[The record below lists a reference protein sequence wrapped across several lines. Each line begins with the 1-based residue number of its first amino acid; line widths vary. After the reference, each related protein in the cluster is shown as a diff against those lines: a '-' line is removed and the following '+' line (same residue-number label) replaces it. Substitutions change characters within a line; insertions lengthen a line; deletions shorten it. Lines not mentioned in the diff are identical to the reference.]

1 LEYFFLGD
9 EELVTALRSIGIHGM
24 TVKDAGEAVT
34 VFRRITEGASAMR
47 NETAAALP
55 EIIPDID
62 NCRVLIMTEETAD
75 WLGEFLINWQLSGR
89 YPLIVEIP
97 GISGRIEGRK
107 TLVDSIREAIG
118 IHI

>member
-1 LEYFFLGD
+1 MDLYFLGD
-9 EELVTALRSIGIHGM
+9 EELVTAFRFIGIEG
-24 TVKDAGEAVT
+24 TAVKDLDEAVA

-47 NETAAALP
+47 NETAVTLP
-55 EIIPDID
+55 ETMPDID